1 LETAPNYLALP
12 NVVCVGG
19 SWMLRPEAIAAH
31 DWEAVTAASKQAAR
45 LHSDSIRGSPLR
57 CCV

>member
-1 LETAPNYLALP
+1 METAPNYLALP

-31 DWEAVTAASKQAAR
+31 DWEAVTVASKQAAR
-45 LHSDSIRGSPLR
+45 LRKCNGKPGR
-57 CCV
+57 CRFDA